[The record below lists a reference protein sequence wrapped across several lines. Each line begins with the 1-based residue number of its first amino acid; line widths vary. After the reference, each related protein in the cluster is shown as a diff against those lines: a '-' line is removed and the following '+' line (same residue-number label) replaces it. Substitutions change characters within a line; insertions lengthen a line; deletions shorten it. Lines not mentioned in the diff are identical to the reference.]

1 MNLDA
6 NMFTSFSCS
15 YEIQFWGDKFEV
27 VVNKMS
33 HEWTTCCDFLVE
45 VTNLH
50 INVIQVSDQIV
61 LLVVQMRCILAERGS
76 LRSNEWKPRLMVW
89 NRGSLAGLGSAHWSD
104 SCMEDLYLCN
114 YFRIQFCFLQ
124 CSEVMMMMMMVSIN
138 CALAK
143 HQILF

>member
-1 MNLDA
+1 MQICLLHLAVATKSSFGVTSLRSLWIKWVMNELL
-6 NMFTSFSCS
+6 
-15 YEIQFWGDKFEV
+15 V
-27 VVNKMS
+27 
-33 HEWTTCCDFLVE
+33 CDFLAE

-76 LRSNEWKPRLMVW
+76 LRSNEWKLRLMVW

-124 CSEVMMMMMMVSIN
+124 CSEMMTMMMMVNIN